1 MTKAKTFLLIGV
13 VVAVHCVAV
22 VSVILIQGCGTTRPR
37 TAAPSIPV
45 MPPGGE
51 AERVLETETGMAP
64 ALGGTTTYVVG
75 KGDCLSVIAKRFGL
89 SVGELM
95 ALNGIKD
102 QNKIRE
108 GQRLVLPGAVDVDSA
123 PPPAPPRRA
132 PLRAAVVPAGG
143 GVYEVKKGDSLSVI
157 AAAHGTT
164 VSGLKELNGLS
175 GDRILVGQKLVVPRG
190 AVVNAGMRREE
201 SRAPGPAVRIPL
213 AEPEIPPRFEEATPE
228 EEAGRM
234 SAPVIKPHTVEEGEE
249 LRTIALMY
257 DVSMKKLMILN
268 NLGDTRLTPGQVLRI
283 PMTD

>member
-22 VSVILIQGCGTTRPR
+22 VSVILIQGCGTTGPR

-45 MPPGGE
+45 MPPTGE
-51 AERVLETETGMAP
+51 AERFVETETVAP
-64 ALGGTTTYVVG
+64 PVSEGTTTYVVG
-75 KGDCLSVIAKRFGL
+75 KGDCLSVIAKRFDL

-102 QNKIRE
+102 RNKIRE
-108 GQRLVLPGAVDVDSA
+108 GQRLLLPGAVDVDST
-123 PPPAPPRRA
+123 PPPAPRRTS
-132 PLRAAVVPAGG
+132 PRAAVVPAGG

-190 AVVNAGMRREE
+190 AVADAGMRRED

-213 AEPEIPPRFEEATPE
+213 AEPEMPSRLREATPE

-257 DVSMKKLMILN
+257 DVSMKELMILN

-283 PMTD
+283 PMAD